1 MLHPIFHLI
10 ANQPQLLGNHAQAYS
25 ELIGTE
31 LAVQSAAWIRR
42 ALLGAVMLG
51 LLCVAVVLAGV
62 AMMFWITQMNAIPS
76 ATLWVLAS
84 VPAVPAVMA
93 AVCGVILLNVRTEPA
108 FAELRRQAQA
118 DIALLRSLPT

>member
-10 ANQPQLLGNHAQAYS
+10 ATQPQLLGNHAQAYS

-31 LAVQSAAWIRR
+31 LAVQSGAWIRR

-62 AMMFWITQMNAIPS
+62 ALMFWITQMNAIPS

-93 AVCGVILLNVRTEPA
+93 AVCGVILLNGHTEPA
-108 FAELRRQAQA
+108 FAELRRQARA

>member
-10 ANQPQLLGNHAQAYS
+10 ANQTQLLGNHAQAYS

-31 LAVQSAAWIRR
+31 LALQSAAWVRR

-62 AMMFWITQMNAIPS
+62 ALMFWITQMNAIPS
-76 ATLWVLAS
+76 ATLWILAS

-93 AVCGVILLNVRTEPA
+93 AVCGVILLNIRTEPA

>member
-10 ANQPQLLGNHAQAYS
+10 ATQPQLLGNHAQAYS

-93 AVCGVILLNVRTEPA
+93 AVCGVIMLNVRTEPA

>member
-31 LAVQSAAWIRR
+31 LALQSAAWVRR

-51 LLCVAVVLAGV
+51 LLCIAVVLAGV
-62 AMMFWITQMNAIPS
+62 ALMFWITQMNVIPS
-76 ATLWVLAS
+76 ST
-84 VPAVPAVMA
+84 
-93 AVCGVILLNVRTEPA
+93 
-108 FAELRRQAQA
+108 
-118 DIALLRSLPT
+118 